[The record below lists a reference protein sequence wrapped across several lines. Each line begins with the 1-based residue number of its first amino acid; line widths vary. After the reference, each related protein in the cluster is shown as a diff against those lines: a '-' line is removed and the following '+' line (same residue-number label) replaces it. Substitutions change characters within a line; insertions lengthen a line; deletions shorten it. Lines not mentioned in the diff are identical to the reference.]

1 MKADNFDFFC
11 KFLHKQTGTAL
22 GAGKEYLVESRL
34 APIARSHKLA
44 DSDAVV
50 MAVRAN
56 ATGPLVRE
64 CLAAMMTHESFFF
77 RDIRPFDDFRK
88 SVLPGLIARRA
99 NVRRLRIWC
108 AAASTGQ
115 EPYSLAM
122 ILQEE
127 AAKLAGWTV
136 ELVATDISP
145 AALSYARDGLYTHFE
160 VQRGLPAQLLV
171 KYFAKENTNWRLAP
185 TIRNMVN
192 YREFNLLDDAA
203 LLGSFDVV
211 FCRNVL
217 IYFDQDTKGRVLER
231 IARRM
236 QNDGVLFLGGAETV
250 IGLTT
255 RFAPVNGFRGIYA
268 PGTAT
273 PLAAAS

>member
-11 KFLHKQTGTAL
+11 KFLQKQTGTAL
-22 GAGKEYLVESRL
+22 GPGKEYLVESRL
-34 APIARSHKLA
+34 APIARNHKLA
-44 DSDAVV
+44 DTDAVV
-50 MAVRAN
+50 AALKAN
-56 ATGPLVRE
+56 ANTPLVRE

-88 SVLPGLIARRA
+88 SILPGLIERRA
-99 NVRRLRIWC
+99 GTRKLRVWC

-127 AAKLAGWTV
+127 AAKLAGWSI

-145 AALSYARDGLYTHFE
+145 AALTYARDGLYTHFE
-160 VQRGLPAQLLV
+160 VQRGLPAQMLV
-171 KYFAKENTNWRLAP
+171 KYFAKEATNWRLSP
-185 TIRNMVN
+185 TIRNLVS
-192 YREFNLLDDAA
+192 YREFNLLDDPAV
-203 LLGSFDVV
+203 LGSFDVV

-236 QNDGVLFLGGAETV
+236 PNDGVLFLGGAETV
-250 IGLTT
+250 IGITT
-255 RFAPVNGFRGIYA
+255 RFAPVTGYRGVYA
-268 PGTAT
+268 PGSA
-273 PLAAAS
+273 PALAAAS